1 MVFAGSS
8 PITTTS
14 PSSKAHQK
22 SGSFAPP
29 ALPGLNTPMTLSDS
43 RHGRR
48 LRDVEAA
55 TLALDG
61 SPPITRTTFPTCR
74 AHYPGGSSG
83 CACRLLPRSC
93 SLPQMAGGSAP
104 ALSLSRPA
112 QASLTLRPAGLL
124 NRLKRPL
131 SRGSSPAGYPT
142 EPLVSYQINRQLSGW
157 NLPPLVIRA
166 FGAHCHQRTHAPQP
180 KDLALHWFWPDDAV
194 HSAPHDRLGHS
205 SAGVLIRMTKDK
217 PGELAHDEGKE
228 VPALIA
234 SMPASAQ
241 ERRIAFGVVI
251 FLSVVLAAVIPYAP
265 LQVGRVDAFVP
276 VVHSIICV
284 TDLITAVL
292 LFGQYSIQPQR
303 ALLALASGYMCGGLF
318 AFLLTLEFPG
328 AYSATGLLGGGSSG
342 AAWLFNFWRIVFGLA
357 VIAYVLLKD
366 ANDTASRFTK
376 NEPSRAIVVTIA
388 CSLAVT
394 AGLTWLGTAGNGYLP
409 NLYAGTTQQVV
420 SNQDLAGAL
429 WLLNAMA
436 LALLLARTRT
446 ILDVWLAVTLLMA
459 LPDYSL
465 AFFYSAL
472 RFSLGWY
479 TARSYA
485 LIASF
490 TVLVVLLLETTMLYA
505 RLASAITLQRRE
517 RAHRS
522 LSVDEATA
530 AIAHEIRQPLGAMSL
545 NTDAALECLKATPLD
560 IEELRS
566 CLTDVKN
573 ENIRANEVVAGVRA
587 LFKSTA
593 RQRTMIEINRLV
605 GDVLRMV
612 EHDLQVHGVSVS
624 TELQEDVPEIM
635 ADPTQLQQVVLNLI
649 KNAIEALASGPVNI
663 KAIRLVTTGG
673 ASSGV
678 SLYVQD
684 TGPGITPKSET
695 SIFDPFFTTKTSGM
709 GLGLSISRRI
719 IEDHGGDLRL
729 TETSS
734 RGCTFEIVLPGAP
747 ATRKN

>member
-1 MVFAGSS
+1 
-8 PITTTS
+8 
-14 PSSKAHQK
+14 
-22 SGSFAPP
+22 
-29 ALPGLNTPMTLSDS
+29 
-43 RHGRR
+43 
-48 LRDVEAA
+48 
-55 TLALDG
+55 
-61 SPPITRTTFPTCR
+61 
-74 AHYPGGSSG
+74 
-83 CACRLLPRSC
+83 
-93 SLPQMAGGSAP
+93 
-104 ALSLSRPA
+104 
-112 QASLTLRPAGLL
+112 
-124 NRLKRPL
+124 
-131 SRGSSPAGYPT
+131 
-142 EPLVSYQINRQLSGW
+142 
-157 NLPPLVIRA
+157 
-166 FGAHCHQRTHAPQP
+166 
-180 KDLALHWFWPDDAV
+180 
-194 HSAPHDRLGHS
+194 
-205 SAGVLIRMTKDK
+205 MTKDK
-217 PGELAHDEGKE
+217 PRELAHDEGKE

-241 ERRIAFGVVI
+241 ERRTALGVVI
-251 FLSVVLAAVIPYAP
+251 FLTVVFAVVIPYAP
-265 LQVGRVDAFVP
+265 LQVGRVDAFIP

-292 LFGQYSIQPQR
+292 LFAQYSIQPQR
-303 ALLALASGYMCGGLF
+303 ALLVLASGYMCGGLF

-328 AYSATGLLGGGSSG
+328 AYSATGGLLGGGSSG

-376 NEPSRAIVVTIA
+376 NGPSRAIVVTIA

-409 NLYAGTTQQVV
+409 NLYAGTTQQAV

-436 LALLLARTRT
+436 LVLLLARTRT

-490 TVLVVLLLETTMLYA
+490 TVLVVLLVETTMLYA

-517 RAHRS
+517 RAHRF

-573 ENIRANEVVAGVRA
+573 ENTRANEVVAGVRA
-587 LFKSTA
+587 LFKSTT

-605 GDVLRMV
+605 REVLRMV
-612 EHDLQVHGVSVS
+612 ENDLQVHGVSVS
-624 TELQEDVPEIM
+624 TEFQEDVPEIM

-649 KNAIEALASGPVNI
+649 KNAIEALASGPANI
-663 KAIRLVTTGG
+663 KAIRLVTTSG
-673 ASSGV
+673 ATSGV

-747 ATRKN
+747 ADEKN